1 MKKSTL
7 VVLALAIALGAFVYF
22 YDSKHNTATPSEEA
36 SWKAAFTVK
45 ADEITGLTLKSASGD
60 IALAKQGN
68 SWMITQPV
76 ETRADQSTISGIV
89 NDLSGLKI
97 RRSFAASDSLS
108 KYGLDQPAVTIEFL
122 PKSGAKHTILLGSK
136 DFSGSVVYAQI
147 DGGKDIDT
155 LPVSLL
161 DETAQPLSKLRDSS
175 ILDLNGAEIT
185 GITLDDPNGKVSLA
199 KQPPGWQI
207 TNPKQLVA
215 DSSAVDSFSSSISS
229 GKFTDVASETA
240 NDLAKYG
247 LVHPA
252 VTLDLST
259 AKGQKFQLL
268 VGKKNA
274 DNNYYAHDPSR
285 PMIFVVPSSLYDSIN
300 KTLFDFRDK
309 TILHFDA
316 TTLTSVQIQNSNGTI
331 ECSQG
336 KDGQWT
342 MVQPAA
348 SKGKSI
354 QDWKILDPIEDAR
367 ATKIYDSPTAAIL
380 QHLKKP
386 EITVMLTEKSG
397 RTTTVEISAAAGD
410 SVYARTSASP
420 EVYEL
425 KTQIL
430 KDLGFKAADLIL

>member
-22 YDSKHNTATPSEEA
+22 YDSRHNPAPPSDEA

-45 ADEITGLTLKSASGD
+45 ADDITGLTLKSKSGG
-60 IALAKQGN
+60 ITLAKQGD
-68 SWMITQPV
+68 SWVITQPV
-76 ETRADQSTISGIV
+76 ETRADQSAIGGIV

-97 RRSFAASDSLS
+97 RRSFAPSDSLS
-108 KYGLDQPAVTIEFL
+108 KYGLDQPAVTIEFQ
-122 PKSGAKHTILLGSK
+122 PKGGAKHTLTLGSK
-136 DFSGSVVYAQI
+136 DFSGSMVYAQI
-147 DGGKDIDT
+147 DGSKDIDT

-161 DETAQPLSKLRDSS
+161 DETGQPLSKLRDSS
-175 ILDLNGAEIT
+175 ILDLNGAEISS
-185 GITLDDPNGKVSLA
+185 ITLDGPNGKVSLA
-199 KQPPGWQI
+199 KQTSGWQI
-207 TNPKQLVA
+207 TNPKQLLA
-215 DSSAVDSFSSSISS
+215 DSSAVNSLTSSISS
-229 GKFTDVASETA
+229 GKFIDVASETA
-240 NDLAKYG
+240 DDLAKYG

-252 VTLDLST
+252 VTLDLAT
-259 AKGQKFQLL
+259 QKGQKFQLL
-268 VGKKNA
+268 LGKKNS

-285 PMIFVVPSSLYDSIN
+285 PMIFIVPSSLYDSMN

-309 TILHFDA
+309 AILHFDPTA
-316 TTLTSVQIQNSNGTI
+316 ITSVQVHNSNGEI

-348 SKGKSI
+348 DKGKSV
-354 QDWKILDPIEDAR
+354 QDWKILDPIEGAR

-386 EITVMLTEKSG
+386 AITVTLTEKSG
-397 RTTTVEISAAAGD
+397 RATTVEISSAVGD
-410 SVYARTSASP
+410 SVYARTSAGP

-430 KDLGFKAADLIL
+430 KDLGFKATDLIL

>member
-22 YDSKHNTATPSEEA
+22 YDSKHNAATPSEEA
-36 SWKAAFTVK
+36 SWKTAFTVK
-45 ADEITGLTLKSASGD
+45 ADDITGLTLKSSSGNT
-60 IALAKQGN
+60 ALAKQGN

-97 RRSFAASDSLS
+97 RRSFAPSDNLS
-108 KYGLDQPAVTIEFL
+108 KYGLDRPAITIEFQ
-122 PKSGAKHTILLGSK
+122 PKGGTKHTIMLGNK

-161 DETAQPLSKLRDSS
+161 DETTQPLSKLRDSA
-175 ILDLNGAEIT
+175 ILDLDGADISD
-185 GITLDDPNGKVSLA
+185 ITLDDSSGKIGLA
-199 KQPPGWQI
+199 KQTSGWQI
-207 TNPKQLVA
+207 TSPKQLVA
-215 DSSAVDSFSSSISS
+215 DSSVVSSFTSSISG

-247 LVHPA
+247 LLHPA
-252 VTLDLST
+252 ITLDLST
-259 AKGQKFQLL
+259 VKGQKFQLL

-309 TILHFDA
+309 TILHFDPTA
-316 TTLTSVQIQNSNGTI
+316 ITSVQVQNSNGTI

-342 MVQPAA
+342 IVQPVA
-348 SKGKSI
+348 SKGKSV
-354 QDWKILDPIEDAR
+354 QDWKILDPIENAR

-380 QHLKKP
+380 QRLKKP
-386 EITVMLTEKSG
+386 AITISLTEKSG

-430 KDLGFKAADLIL
+430 KDLDFKAADLIL